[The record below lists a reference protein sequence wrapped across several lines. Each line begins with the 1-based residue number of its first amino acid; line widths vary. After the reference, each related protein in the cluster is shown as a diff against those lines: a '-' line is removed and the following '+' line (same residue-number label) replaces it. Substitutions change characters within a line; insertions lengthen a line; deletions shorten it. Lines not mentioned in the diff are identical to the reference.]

1 MLRTSMLPYNAMASS
16 YDEEKHLQIDLDQKM
31 ELATAVNKTAR
42 AAMVGIAIS
51 AIDGPLPVMD
61 AVGFGVA
68 VTMATLAWVDY
79 FFIDD

>member
-1 MLRTSMLPYNAMASS
+1 MLRTSMKPYNAMASS
-16 YDEEKHLQIDLDQKM
+16 YDEELEIQTDLNQKY
-31 ELATAVNKTAR
+31 ELGMAVNKTAR

-79 FFIDD
+79 LFVDD